1 MFPAE
6 LTIKGLSQGKKL
18 LPLLTFILFSIWILT
33 REEMRIQTAEHYLTL
48 IIIIIIII
56 IKVLL

>member
-18 LPLLTFILFSIWILT
+18 LPLLNFILFSIWILT
-33 REEMRIQTAEHYLTL
+33 RGEMRIQIAAQHLTV

>member
-18 LPLLTFILFSIWILT
+18 LPLLIFILFPIWILT
-33 REEMRIQTAEHYLTL
+33 REEMRIQIAEHYLTL
-48 IIIIIIII
+48 IIIIII
-56 IKVLL
+56 KVLL